1 MIGTG
6 TVIDAILQYQCRRHE
21 SLPAFKLPAI
31 REHTM
36 NICQKLFL
44 ALFVLLP
51 LTVVSGVAG
60 AQQPVY
66 SNAAPRIGGFDVKQ
80 VRKLTAGTEL
90 NFTLYGT
97 PGGTAIISIPGAS
110 GRLLLEERET
120 GFYEGIYTI
129 KTADRISTDSRVT
142 ANLRVGNQ
150 VASVVL
156 DEYLI
161 ASAAKTKAQLKA
173 EAVAAGVLPRIDRF
187 EVAPNQLT
195 TGYDL
200 GFTLYGTPRAKASVK
215 IAGVK
220 GRTFLDETRDGVY
233 EGIYTIK
240 STDRIAADS
249 KVTANLRVGD
259 VRSSAV
265 LGKSLLASS
274 NAAPGN
280 RRSARQCAN
289 CGVVEAV
296 NVIEV
301 KGEGNYLGM
310 IAGGLAGALL
320 GHQVGGGT
328 GKTVAT
334 VAGAAG
340 GAYAGKEI
348 ENRMKTTKHYEV
360 ITRLD
365 NGGSQT
371 VSYETDPGYK
381 VGDKV
386 RVEGGTLVRNP

>member
-1 MIGTG
+1 
-6 TVIDAILQYQCRRHE
+6 
-21 SLPAFKLPAI
+21 
-31 REHTM
+31 M
-36 NICQKLFL
+36 NLLKKFVL

-51 LTVVSGVAG
+51 LSAVPDAAV
-60 AQQPVY
+60 AQQPGY

-97 PGGTAIISIPGAS
+97 PGGIAIVSVPGAT

-129 KTADRISTDSRVT
+129 KTADRIANNSRVT
-142 ANLRVGNQ
+142 ANLRLGNQ

-161 ASAAKTKAQLKA
+161 ASAAKTNAQLKA
-173 EAVAAGVLPRIDRF
+173 EAAAADSILRIDRF

-195 TGYDL
+195 TGNDL
-200 GFTLYGTPRAKASVK
+200 GFTLYGTPQAKASVR

-220 GRTFLDETRDGVY
+220 GRVFLDETRDGVY

-240 STDRIAADS
+240 SADRIAADS
-249 KVTANLRVGD
+249 KVTANLRLGD
-259 VRSSAV
+259 NSTRAV

-274 NAAPGN
+274 NSAPNN
-280 RRSARQCAN
+280 RRAARQCAN

-320 GHQVGGGT
+320 GHQVGGGS
-328 GKTVAT
+328 GKQIAT

-340 GAYAGKEI
+340 GAYAGNEVEK
-348 ENRMKTTKHYEV
+348 RMKTKKHFEV
-360 ITRLD
+360 ITRLE
-365 NGGSQT
+365 NGGTQA

-386 RVEGGTLVRNP
+386 RVENGTLVRNQ

>member
-1 MIGTG
+1 
-6 TVIDAILQYQCRRHE
+6 
-21 SLPAFKLPAI
+21 
-31 REHTM
+31 M
-36 NICQKLFL
+36 NLFQKLLL

-51 LTVVSGVAG
+51 LSAVPGAAV
-60 AQQPVY
+60 AQQSGY

-97 PGGTAIISIPGAS
+97 PGGIAIVSVPGAT

-120 GFYEGIYTI
+120 GFYEGVYTI
-129 KTADRISTDSRVT
+129 KSADRIATDSQVT
-142 ANLRVGNQ
+142 ANLRLGNQ

-161 ASAAKTKAQLKA
+161 VPAAKTQAQLRA
-173 EAVAAGVLPRIDRF
+173 EAAAAGVNPRIDRF
-187 EVAPNQLT
+187 EVTPNYLT

-200 GFTLYGTPRAKASVK
+200 AFTLHGTPQAKASVK

-220 GRTFLDETRDGVY
+220 GRIFLDETRDGVY

-240 STDRIAADS
+240 SADRIKADS
-249 KVTANLRVGD
+249 KVTANLRIGK

-274 NAAPGN
+274 DSN

-320 GHQVGGGT
+320 GHQVGGGS
-328 GKTVAT
+328 GKQIAT

-340 GAYAGKEI
+340 GAFAGNEVEK
-348 ENRMKTTKHYEV
+348 RMKTKKHFEV
-360 ITRLD
+360 ITRLE
-365 NGGSQT
+365 NGGTQAIP
-371 VSYETDPGYK
+371 YETDPGYK

-386 RVEGGTLVRNP
+386 RVENGTLVRNQ

>member
-1 MIGTG
+1 MSI
-6 TVIDAILQYQCRRHE
+6 
-21 SLPAFKLPAI
+21 F
-31 REHTM
+31 
-36 NICQKLFL
+36 QKLVL
-44 ALFVLLP
+44 ALFALSP
-51 LTVVSGVAG
+51 LTLVSAAAG
-60 AQQPVY
+60 AQQSGY
-66 SNAAPRIGGFDVKQ
+66 SSAAPRIGGFDVRQ

-97 PGGTAIISIPGAS
+97 PGGIAIISIPGATS
-110 GRLLLEERET
+110 RLLLEEKET

-129 KTADRISTDSRVT
+129 KSTDRIATNSRVT
-142 ANLRVGNQ
+142 ANLRIGNQ
-150 VASVVL
+150 VASVIL

-173 EAVAAGVLPRIDRF
+173 EAAAAGVNPRIDRF

-200 GFTLYGTPRAKASVK
+200 GFTLHGTPRAKASVK

-220 GRTFLDETRDGVY
+220 GRIFLDETRDGVY

-240 STDRIAADS
+240 SVDRITADS

-259 VRSSAV
+259 VRTSAV
-265 LGKSLLASS
+265 LGKSLAASS
-274 NAAPGN
+274 AN
-280 RRSARQCAN
+280 RRLARQCAN

-301 KGEGNYLGM
+301 KGDGNYLGM

-340 GAYAGKEI
+340 GAFAGNEI
-348 ENRMKTTKHYEV
+348 EKRMKTTKHYEV
-360 ITRLD
+360 IARLES
-365 NGGSQT
+365 GGTQAIPFD
-371 VSYETDPGYK
+371 TDPGYK
-381 VGDKV
+381 VGDRV
-386 RVEGGTLVRNP
+386 RVENGTLVRNQ

>member
-1 MIGTG
+1 M
-6 TVIDAILQYQCRRHE
+6 
-21 SLPAFKLPAI
+21 S
-31 REHTM
+31 
-36 NICQKLFL
+36 ICQKLFL
-44 ALFVLLP
+44 ALFALLP
-51 LTVVSGVAG
+51 LTLVSATAG
-60 AQQPVY
+60 AQQPAY
-66 SNAAPRIGGFDVKQ
+66 STAAPRIGGFDVKQ

-97 PGGTAIISIPGAS
+97 PGGIAIISIPGAT

-129 KTADRISTDSRVT
+129 KTADRIATDSRVT
-142 ANLRVGNQ
+142 ANLRLGNQ

-161 ASAAKTKAQLKA
+161 ASAAKTPAQRKA
-173 EAVAAGVLPRIDRF
+173 EAAAAGVNPRIDRF

-200 GFTLYGTPRAKASVK
+200 GFTLYGTPQAKASVK

-220 GRTFLDETRDGVY
+220 GRVFLDETRDGVY
-233 EGIYTIK
+233 EGNYTIK
-240 STDRIAADS
+240 SSDRIAADS

-259 VRSSAV
+259 VRTSAV

-274 NAAPGN
+274 AAAQGN
-280 RRSARQCAN
+280 RRVARQCAN

-301 KGEGNYLGM
+301 KGEGNYIGM
-310 IAGGLAGALL
+310 IAGGLAGAVL
-320 GHQVGGGT
+320 GHQVGGGS
-328 GKTVAT
+328 GKQIAT

-340 GAYAGKEI
+340 GAFAGNEI
-348 ENRMKTTKHYEV
+348 EKRMKTTKHYEV
-360 ITRLD
+360 ITRLE
-365 NGGSQT
+365 NGGTQA
-371 VSYETDPGYK
+371 VPYETDPGYK
-381 VGDKV
+381 VGVGDKV
-386 RVEGGTLVRNP
+386 RVENGTLVRNQ

>member
-1 MIGTG
+1 MSIS
-6 TVIDAILQYQCRRHE
+6 R
-21 SLPAFKLPAI
+21 
-31 REHTM
+31 
-36 NICQKLFL
+36 KLFF
-44 ALFVLLP
+44 ALLTLLP
-51 LTVVSGVAG
+51 LTLVSATAG
-60 AQQPVY
+60 AQQPAY
-66 SNAAPRIGGFDVKQ
+66 STAAPRIGGFDVKQ

-90 NFTLYGT
+90 NFTLFGT
-97 PGGTAIISIPGAS
+97 PGGIAIISIPGAT

-120 GFYEGIYTI
+120 GFYDGIYTI
-129 KTADRISTDSRVT
+129 KSTDRIATDSRVT

-161 ASAAKTKAQLKA
+161 AASTAKTPAQLKA
-173 EAVAAGVLPRIDRF
+173 EAAAADVNPRIDRF
-187 EVAPNQLT
+187 EVAPSQLT
-195 TGYDL
+195 AGSDL
-200 GFTLYGTPRAKASVK
+200 DFTLYGTPGAKASVR

-220 GRTFLDETRDGVY
+220 GRIFLDETRDGVY
-233 EGIYTIK
+233 EGDYTIK

-249 KVTANLRVGD
+249 KATAILRVGD
-259 VRSSAV
+259 LRTSAV

-274 NAAPGN
+274 SAAPVN
-280 RRSARQCAN
+280 RRSAKQCAN

-360 ITRLD
+360 ITRLE
-365 NGGSQT
+365 NGGTQAIPYNS
-371 VSYETDPGYK
+371 DPGYK

>member
-1 MIGTG
+1 
-6 TVIDAILQYQCRRHE
+6 
-21 SLPAFKLPAI
+21 
-31 REHTM
+31 M
-36 NICQKLFL
+36 NLFHKLFL

-51 LTVVSGVAG
+51 LSAVPNAAV
-60 AQQPVY
+60 AQQSGY

-90 NFTLYGT
+90 SFTLYGT
-97 PGGTAIISIPGAS
+97 PGGIAIVSVPGAT

-129 KTADRISTDSRVT
+129 KSADRIANNSQVT
-142 ANLRVGNQ
+142 ANLRLGNQ

-156 DEYLI
+156 DEYLV
-161 ASAAKTKAQLKA
+161 ASAGKPPTQAK
-173 EAVAAGVLPRIDRF
+173 AAAASSNLRIDRF
-187 EVAPNQLT
+187 EVAPNQLS

-200 GFTLYGTPRAKASVK
+200 GFTLYGTPQAKASVK
-215 IAGVK
+215 IAGVQ
-220 GRTFLDETRDGVY
+220 GRIFLDETRDGVY

-259 VRSSAV
+259 VRTSAV

-274 NAAPGN
+274 NSAPNN
-280 RRSARQCAN
+280 RRAARQCAN

-320 GHQVGGGT
+320 GHQVGGGS
-328 GKTVAT
+328 GKQIAT

-340 GAYAGKEI
+340 GAFAGNEVEK
-348 ENRMKTTKHYEV
+348 RMKTKKHFEV
-360 ITRLD
+360 ITRLE
-365 NGGSQT
+365 NGGTQA

-381 VGDKV
+381 VGDRV
-386 RVEGGTLVRNP
+386 RVENGTLVRNQ

>member
-1 MIGTG
+1 M
-6 TVIDAILQYQCRRHE
+6 
-21 SLPAFKLPAI
+21 SLI
-31 REHTM
+31 
-36 NICQKLFL
+36 QKLFL
-44 ALFVLLP
+44 ALFTLLP
-51 LTVVSGVAG
+51 LTLVSATAA
-60 AQQPVY
+60 AQQSGY
-66 SNAAPRIGGFDVKQ
+66 SAVAPRIGGFDVKQ

-97 PGGTAIISIPGAS
+97 PGGIAIISIPGATS
-110 GRLLLEERET
+110 RLLLEERET

-129 KTADRISTDSRVT
+129 KSTDRIATGSRVT

-150 VASVVL
+150 VASVIL

-173 EAVAAGVLPRIDRF
+173 EAAAAGVNPRIDRF
-187 EVAPNQLT
+187 EVAPNQLA

-220 GRTFLDETRDGVY
+220 GRIFLDETRDGVY

-240 STDRIAADS
+240 SADRIMADS

-259 VRSSAV
+259 VRASAV

-328 GKTVAT
+328 GKQIAT

-340 GAYAGKEI
+340 GAFAGNEVEK
-348 ENRMKTTKHYEV
+348 RMKTTKHYEV
-360 ITRLD
+360 IARLE
-365 NGGSQT
+365 NGGTQAIT
-371 VSYETDPGYK
+371 YETEPGYK
-381 VGDKV
+381 VGDKI
-386 RVEGGTLVRNP
+386 RVENGTLVRNQ

>member
-1 MIGTG
+1 MSI
-6 TVIDAILQYQCRRHE
+6 CR
-21 SLPAFKLPAI
+21 
-31 REHTM
+31 
-36 NICQKLFL
+36 NLFI
-44 ALFVLLP
+44 ALFVLCP
-51 LTVVSGVAG
+51 LTLVSGVAA
-60 AQQPVY
+60 AQQSGY
-66 SNAAPRIGGFDVKQ
+66 SVAAPRIGGFDVIQ

-97 PGGTAIISIPGAS
+97 PGGIAIISIPGAT

-129 KTADRISTDSRVT
+129 KTADRIATNSQVT
-142 ANLRVGNQ
+142 ANLRLGNQ

-156 DEYLI
+156 DETLI
-161 ASAAKTKAQLKA
+161 VSAAKTKAQLKA
-173 EAVAAGVLPRIDRF
+173 EAAAAGVNPRIDRF
-187 EVAPNQLT
+187 EVVPSQLT

-220 GRTFLDETRDGVY
+220 GRIFLDETRDGVY

-240 STDRIAADS
+240 ATDRIAADS

-259 VRSSAV
+259 IRSSAV

-274 NAAPGN
+274 NTGN
-280 RRSARQCAN
+280 RRAARQCAN

-320 GHQVGGGT
+320 GHQVGGGS
-328 GKTVAT
+328 GKQIAT

-340 GAYAGKEI
+340 GAFAGNEI
-348 ENRMKTTKHYEV
+348 EKRMKTTKHYEV
-360 ITRLD
+360 ITRLE
-365 NGGSQT
+365 NGGTQA
-371 VSYETDPGYK
+371 VPYETDPGYK
-381 VGDKV
+381 VGDRV
-386 RVEGGTLVRNP
+386 RVENGTLVRNL

>member
-1 MIGTG
+1 MK
-6 TVIDAILQYQCRRHE
+6 
-21 SLPAFKLPAI
+21 F
-31 REHTM
+31 
-36 NICQKLFL
+36 CQKFFL
-44 ALFVLLP
+44 ALFTLLP
-51 LTVVSGVAG
+51 LALVPATAG
-60 AQQPVY
+60 AQQSAY
-66 SNAAPRIGGFDVKQ
+66 STVAPRIGGFDVNQ

-97 PGGTAIISIPGAS
+97 PGGIAIVSIPGAS

-129 KTADRISTDSRVT
+129 KTADRIANNSPVT
-142 ANLRVGNQ
+142 ANLRLGNQ

-161 ASAAKTKAQLKA
+161 APAAKTNAQLKA
-173 EAVAAGVLPRIDRF
+173 EAAAARGKLRIDSF
-187 EVAPNQLT
+187 EVAPTQLS

-200 GFTLYGTPRAKASVK
+200 GFKLQGTPRAKASVK

-220 GRTFLDETRDGVY
+220 GRIFLDETRDGVY

-240 STDRIAADS
+240 STDRIAADN
-249 KVTANLRVGD
+249 KVTANLRSGD
-259 VRSSAV
+259 VRTSAV
-265 LGKSLLASS
+265 LGKSLLAAS
-274 NAAPGN
+274 NTGN

-320 GHQVGGGT
+320 GHQVGGGS
-328 GKTVAT
+328 GKQIAT

-340 GAYAGKEI
+340 GAFAGNEI
-348 ENRMKTTKHYEV
+348 EKRMKTTKHYEV
-360 ITRLD
+360 ITRLE
-365 NGGSQT
+365 NGGTQAIP
-371 VSYETDPGYK
+371 YETDPGYK
-381 VGDKV
+381 VGDRV
-386 RVEGGTLVRNP
+386 RVENGTLVRNQ

>member
-1 MIGTG
+1 VFASEQNCPFADDTIAVMVP
-6 TVIDAILQYQCRRHE
+6 VIMSGSKNPERAMKI
-21 SLPAFKLPAI
+21 F
-31 REHTM
+31 
-36 NICQKLFL
+36 QKLFL
-44 ALFVLLP
+44 ALFILLP
-51 LTVVSGVAG
+51 LTAVSGVAS

-66 SNAAPRIGGFDVKQ
+66 STAAPRIGGFDVKQ

-97 PGGTAIISIPGAS
+97 PGGIAIISIPGAT
-110 GRLLLEERET
+110 GRLLLEEAET

-129 KTADRISTDSRVT
+129 KSTDRIATNSRVT

-150 VASVVL
+150 VASVLL
-156 DEYLI
+156 DETLI
-161 ASAAKTKAQLKA
+161 ASTAKPSAT
-173 EAVAAGVLPRIDRF
+173 AVKPVIDRF
-187 EVAPNQLT
+187 DVAPNQLSV
-195 TGYDL
+195 GSDL
-200 GFTLYGTPRAKASVK
+200 GFTLQGTPRAHASVR

-220 GRTFLDETRDGVY
+220 GRIFLDETRDGVY

-240 STDRIAADS
+240 SADRIAANS

-259 VRSSAV
+259 ARSSAV

-274 NAAPGN
+274 NTGN
-280 RRSARQCAN
+280 RRVARQCAN

-320 GHQVGGGT
+320 GHQVGGGS
-328 GKTVAT
+328 GKQIAT

-340 GAYAGKEI
+340 GAFAGNEI
-348 ENRMKTTKHYEV
+348 EKRMKTTKHYEV
-360 ITRLD
+360 IARLE
-365 NGGSQT
+365 NGGTQAIP
-371 VSYETDPGYK
+371 YDTDPGYK

>member
-1 MIGTG
+1 
-6 TVIDAILQYQCRRHE
+6 
-21 SLPAFKLPAI
+21 
-31 REHTM
+31 M
-36 NICQKLFL
+36 NLLQKLFL

-51 LTVVSGVAG
+51 LSAVPGAAV
-60 AQQPVY
+60 AQQSGY

-80 VRKLTAGTEL
+80 VRKLTPGTEL
-90 NFTLYGT
+90 NFTMYGT
-97 PGGTAIISIPGAS
+97 PGGIAIVSVPGAT

-129 KTADRISTDSRVT
+129 KTADRIPNNSRVT
-142 ANLRVGNQ
+142 ANLRLGNQ

-161 ASAAKTKAQLKA
+161 VSAGKTQAQLKA
-173 EAVAAGVLPRIDRF
+173 DADAEAAAADRSPRIERF

-200 GFTLYGTPRAKASVK
+200 GFTLHGTPQAKASVR

-220 GRTFLDETRDGVY
+220 GRIFLDETRDGVY
-233 EGIYTIK
+233 EGVYTIK
-240 STDRIAADS
+240 SADRIAADS

-259 VRSSAV
+259 VRTSAV

-274 NAAPGN
+274 NSAPNN
-280 RRSARQCAN
+280 RRAARQCAN

-320 GHQVGGGT
+320 GHQVGGGS
-328 GKTVAT
+328 GKQIAT

-340 GAYAGKEI
+340 GAYAGNEVEK
-348 ENRMKTTKHYEV
+348 RMKTKKHFEV
-360 ITRLD
+360 ITRLE
-365 NGGSQT
+365 NGGTQAIP
-371 VSYETDPGYK
+371 YETDPGYK

-386 RVEGGTLVRNP
+386 RVENGTLVRNH

>member
-1 MIGTG
+1 MK
-6 TVIDAILQYQCRRHE
+6 V
-21 SLPAFKLPAI
+21 
-31 REHTM
+31 
-36 NICQKLFL
+36 CQKLFL

-51 LTVVSGVAG
+51 WSAIPGAAL
-60 AQQPVY
+60 AQQSGY

-80 VRKLTAGTEL
+80 VRNLTAGTEL

-97 PGGTAIISIPGAS
+97 PGGIAIISIPGATS
-110 GRLLLEERET
+110 RLLLEERET

-129 KTADRISTDSRVT
+129 KSVDRIATDGRVT

-150 VASVVL
+150 VASELL

-161 ASAAKTKAQLKA
+161 ASTAKPPVSAATP
-173 EAVAAGVLPRIDRF
+173 VIDRF
-187 EVAPNQLT
+187 DVTPSQLT
-195 TGYDL
+195 AGSDL
-200 GFTLYGTPRAKASVK
+200 GFTLYGTPQAKASVR

-220 GRTFLDETRDGVY
+220 GRLFLDETRDGVY

-240 STDRIAADS
+240 SEDRIAADS

-259 VRSSAV
+259 TRSSAV
-265 LGKSLLASS
+265 LGKSLLAAS
-274 NAAPGN
+274 NTGN
-280 RRSARQCAN
+280 RRVARQCVN

-296 NVIEV
+296 NMIEV
-301 KGEGNYLGM
+301 KGEGNYIGM

-320 GHQVGGGT
+320 GHQVGGGS
-328 GKTVAT
+328 GKQIAT

-340 GAYAGKEI
+340 GAFAGNEVEK
-348 ENRMKTTKHYEV
+348 RMKTKKHYEV
-360 ITRLD
+360 ITRLE
-365 NGGSQT
+365 NGGTQA

-386 RVEGGTLVRNP
+386 RVENGTLVRNP

>member
-1 MIGTG
+1 
-6 TVIDAILQYQCRRHE
+6 
-21 SLPAFKLPAI
+21 
-31 REHTM
+31 M
-36 NICQKLFL
+36 NLIQKLFL
-44 ALFVLLP
+44 ALFALLP
-51 LTVVSGVAG
+51 LTLVSTTAG
-60 AQQPVY
+60 AQQSGY
-66 SNAAPRIGGFDVKQ
+66 SSAAPRIGGFDVKQ

-97 PGGTAIISIPGAS
+97 PGGIAIISIPGATS
-110 GRLLLEERET
+110 RLLLEERET

-129 KTADRISTDSRVT
+129 KSTDRIATNSRVT

-161 ASAAKTKAQLKA
+161 ASAAKTDAQLKA
-173 EAVAAGVLPRIDRF
+173 EAAAAGANLRIDRF
-187 EVAPNQLT
+187 EVTPNQLS

-220 GRTFLDETRDGVY
+220 GRVFLDETRDGVY

-259 VRSSAV
+259 VRTSAV

-328 GKTVAT
+328 GKQIAT

-340 GAYAGKEI
+340 GAFAGNEVEK
-348 ENRMKTTKHYEV
+348 RMKTSKHYEV
-360 ITRLD
+360 ITRLE
-365 NGGSQT
+365 NGGTQA
-371 VSYETDPGYK
+371 VPYETDPGYK
-381 VGDKV
+381 VGDRV
-386 RVEGGTLVRNP
+386 RVENGTLVRNQ

>member
-1 MIGTG
+1 
-6 TVIDAILQYQCRRHE
+6 
-21 SLPAFKLPAI
+21 
-31 REHTM
+31 M
-36 NICQKLFL
+36 NIGQKLFL
-44 ALFVLLP
+44 ALFLVLP
-51 LTVVSGVAG
+51 FTAVSGVAG
-60 AQQPVY
+60 AQQSGY
-66 SNAAPRIGGFDVKQ
+66 SAAAPRIGGFDVKQ

-97 PGGTAIISIPGAS
+97 PGGIAIISIPGATS
-110 GRLLLEERET
+110 RLLLEERET

-129 KTADRISTDSRVT
+129 KTADRIASNSQATV
-142 ANLRVGNQ
+142 NLRVGNQ
-150 VASVVL
+150 VASMVL

-161 ASAAKTKAQLKA
+161 VSAANPSDSGGQ
-173 EAVAAGVLPRIDRF
+173 VRIDRF
-187 EVAPNQLT
+187 EVMPNQLVV
-195 TGYDL
+195 GSDL
-200 GFTLYGTPRAKASVK
+200 GFILYGTPHAKASVK

-220 GRTFLDETRDGVY
+220 GRIFLDETRDGVY
-233 EGIYTIK
+233 EGDYTIK
-240 STDRIAADS
+240 TADRIAPDS
-249 KVTANLRVGD
+249 KVTANLRLGKAH
-259 VRSSAV
+259 SSAV
-265 LGKSLLASS
+265 LGKSLLAAS
-274 NAAPGN
+274 APVA
-280 RRSARQCAN
+280 RRASRQCAN

-360 ITRLD
+360 IARLE
-365 NGGSQT
+365 NGGTQAIP
-371 VSYETDPGYK
+371 YETDPGYK
-381 VGDKV
+381 VGDRV